1 MKKIIMAGLIAMAL
15 VGISGIVSA
24 ETTVETNWNG
34 SGYLGIDF
42 QSGDDAKN
50 LFETS
55 GAGIVGNYY
64 AKDSDNN
71 PYNYGVDSTKSEIK
85 ASVLDGWMAYQYNR
99 TDSKNSMY
107 GPAGQSSYSF
117 LGSDGTASFA
127 WKTTSNYAAMKSSN
141 YGFQSSNQ
149 FTATG
154 NHLLQHRVTTENS
167 GAQWTIN
174 ATGTSS
180 VSHMSD
186 EASGSSSFK
195 FGKGCGCHT
204 NAKVNIVG
212 SGTYDLEAFAPNQ
225 IKTDSGITT
234 DGHLSLHADFSS
246 GFSFGNFALS
256 GN

>member
-1 MKKIIMAGLIAMAL
+1 MKKILIAGLIAFCML
-15 VGISGIVSA
+15 GITGLASA
-24 ETTVETNWNG
+24 ETTVETSWNG
-34 SGYLGIDF
+34 AGYLDIDF

-50 LFETS
+50 LFKTS
-55 GAGIVGNYY
+55 GAGIVGSYY

-71 PYNYGVDSTKSEIK
+71 PYGYGVDSTKSEIK
-85 ASVLDGWMAYQYNR
+85 ASVVNGAMEYQYYR

-127 WKTTSNYAAMKSSN
+127 WKTTSNFAAMKSSN

-154 NHLLQHRVTTENS
+154 NHFLQHGISTENS
-167 GAQWTIN
+167 QAIWTIN

-195 FGKGCGCHT
+195 FGKGCGCYT
-204 NAKVNIVG
+204 NAKVNVVG
-212 SGTYDLEAFAPNQ
+212 SGTYDLVANAPNQ
-225 IKTDSGITT
+225 IKTDTGITT